1 MSLGR
6 QERDKDC
13 KRDDCE
19 FDFFSRDFFSVMV
32 DSRYLLPRYMD
43 IHPTLLY
50 AGSGLCC
57 FPHIAG

>member
-19 FDFFSRDFFSVMV
+19 FDFFSRDFFSVMS
-32 DSRYLLPRYMD
+32 DSIGTRYMA
-43 IHPTLLY
+43 TLLY
-50 AGSGLCC
+50 AVSGLCC
-57 FPHIAG
+57 MPHIAG